1 MAENL
6 KFLGFT
12 NNYKSELA
20 KVKESIFYGKHSR
33 FDAPNSDENL
43 FPRNKIELVSVSNI
57 VELIHIE
64 LDNWYETTKL
74 DFQKL
79 SEGGNPTPIFIK
91 KIAKDLKK
99 TYAKMT
105 TTFSNSLARE
115 EEQYKQELNM
125 MLSLARKCD
134 NHIEHLKELAGNMQ
148 LNPVERKGKNI
159 L

>member
-79 SEGGNPTPIFIK
+79 SEG
-91 KIAKDLKK
+91 AKDLKK

-148 LNPVERKGKNI
+148 LNPVERKARTNMI
-159 L
+159 ISFRLQ